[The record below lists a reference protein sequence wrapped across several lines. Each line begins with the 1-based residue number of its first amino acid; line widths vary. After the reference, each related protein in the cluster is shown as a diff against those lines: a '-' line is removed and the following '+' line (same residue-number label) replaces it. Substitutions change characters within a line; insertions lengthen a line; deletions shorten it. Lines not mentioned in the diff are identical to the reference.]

1 MSKIL
6 FTPERQDDGFY
17 ILFHTN
23 PAIKAEK
30 WAPLFRW
37 ARCYRASGKQERLR
51 MILDR
56 LMNDLAK
63 PMQRIFVKE
72 GEKRSDRLYPKKLF
86 EAALRCLTQEMVR
99 PLPWLYKRWPGI

>member
-1 MSKIL
+1 MSETL
-6 FTPERQDDGFY
+6 FTPKRQDDGFY
-17 ILFHTN
+17 TLFHTN
-23 PAIKAEK
+23 PAIGTEK

-51 MILDR
+51 MILDG

-72 GEKRSDRLYPKKLF
+72 GKRSDRLYPERLF
-86 EAALRCLTQEMVR
+86 EAALQRLVEEMGATSPR
-99 PLPWLYKRWPGI
+99 FYKRWPGT